1 MKYPEPQTI
10 HYSQLP
16 PLIDGD
22 WLKVEFDTYRA
33 IAGQLIAEGRE
44 GQHILIKGSEIIG
57 FWSTHEEALAEGRRR
72 YPLQPFFVH
81 EIQTYEPLARR
92 LSSLK
97 ISRRFRLLSRAAC

>member
-22 WLKVEFDTYRA
+22 WLKVEYDGR
-33 IAGQLIAEGRE
+33 LITEGRE
-44 GQHILIKGSEIIG
+44 GQHVLIKGSEIIG
-57 FWSTHEEALAEGRRR
+57 YWSTHQEAMSEGHRR

-81 EIQTYEPLARR
+81 EIQTNEPLNRMSIR
-92 LSSLK
+92 LKRLGVNSVSSDHEFNWS
-97 ISRRFRLLSRAAC
+97 I